1 MWFHAAEFGQVR
13 VVVLPIW
20 VEVAGGREEVGMGSG
35 GIQGP
40 HPTLE
45 RLSQI
50 NGRPGDIS
58 HPSPQMGT
66 GQNVSPRT
74 PIVGLQ
80 IWKPQMNENQE
91 ASNLRSSPPRTSL
104 ILASSGP
111 SVKASFFPS

>member
-1 MWFHAAEFGQVR
+1 MWFHAAEFGQVW
-13 VVVLPIW
+13 VVVLPIG

-50 NGRPGDIS
+50 NGWPGDIS

-66 GQNVSPRT
+66 WANCVPSDPHSRT
-74 PIVGLQ
+74 PDLET
-80 IWKPQMNENQE
+80 PDE
-91 ASNLRSSPPRTSL
+91 
-104 ILASSGP
+104 
-111 SVKASFFPS
+111 